1 LTAGAEPEDAVPGD
15 GVPARGLAD
24 PYELRRFRASG
35 PESQD
40 FPATAEWIRAVNYG
54 FYEKVLADSHVAK
67 TAAAYRIDDREL
79 TGVYETRPGP
89 PGCFPAGRPVATF
102 ATFRKTLNVGYGRL
116 VPAHLVTAVTVRTDH
131 RRRGL
136 LRRLMG
142 EDLARAKADG
152 VPVAALTASEASIYR
167 RFGYGVA
174 THERRVAVSTGPRF
188 RLAVR
193 PRGHV
198 MAAEP
203 GAMLELAPTI
213 FARAHRAVP
222 GSVDRQEQYRLRAAG
237 QWERAS
243 GGEDAAVRVAVH
255 LGEDGAPDG
264 YAAYRFRGWSHEPA
278 TMELL
283 DLVAATPDAYLG
295 LWDYLGSLDLIDRV
309 VWDEAPA
316 DDPLVWA
323 LEDSRVVR
331 AETARDMLWLRILD
345 VRAALEARRYAH
357 DGELIL
363 RVDDALGL
371 AAGRYRLAVVD
382 GTATVEALGA
392 PDGEAQLS
400 LDIADLSSVYVGGV
414 SPVSLL
420 QAGRIRTGES
430 SPEAASVLAQ
440 MLAVERPAH
449 CLTHF

>member
-1 LTAGAEPEDAVPGD
+1 MTEVPPSVGSPEAG
-15 GVPARGLAD
+15 R
-24 PYELRRFRASG
+24 YEIRRFRAADSA
-35 PESQD
+35 SQD

-54 FYEKVLADSHVAK
+54 FYKKALADAHVAK
-67 TAAAYRIDDREL
+67 TAAAYRVDGREL
-79 TGVYETRPGP
+79 TAVYETGP
-89 PGCFPAGRPVATF
+89 APAAALSPDGPIATF
-102 ATFRKTLNVGYGRL
+102 ASMRKTLNAGYGRL

-136 LRRLMG
+136 LRRLMV
-142 EDLARAKADG
+142 EDLGRAKADG

-174 THERRVAVSTGPRF
+174 THERRVTVSTGPRF

-193 PRGHV
+193 PRGRV

-213 FARAHRAVP
+213 FAGAHRTVP
-222 GSVDRQEQYRLRAAG
+222 GSVDRQEQYTLHAAG
-237 QWERAS
+237 QWERS
-243 GGEDAAVRVAVH
+243 TGGEDPGLRVAVH
-255 LGEDGAPDG
+255 LAEDGTPDG

-345 VRAALEARRYAH
+345 VGAALEARRYAH

-382 GTATVEALGA
+382 GTATVEALGT
-392 PDGEAQLS
+392 PDGEAQVS

-430 SPEAASVLAQ
+430 SPEAALVLAQ